1 LRKQIIDENIHF
13 SKEKS
18 KFRKS
23 LFTIA
28 NFYLKLNYKETVTAE
43 LIVAFIN
50 LSCVCNFFEKAFDS
64 LIALETKMFKD
75 IPSSQKNIMLPGL
88 DEKW

>member
-1 LRKQIIDENIHF
+1 MKISIFQRKNPNLET
-13 SKEKS
+13 
-18 KFRKS
+18 S

-88 DEKW
+88 DESGRKMECF